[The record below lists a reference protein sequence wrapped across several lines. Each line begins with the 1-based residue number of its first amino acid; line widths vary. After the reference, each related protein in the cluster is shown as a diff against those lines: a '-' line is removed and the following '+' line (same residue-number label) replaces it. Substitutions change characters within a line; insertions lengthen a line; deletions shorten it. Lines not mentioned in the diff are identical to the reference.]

1 MDRRP
6 SLTEAQPTGHAHHS
20 QPGTSTT
27 PPTKQTPTPTS
38 DGDNQNNNLTAML
51 SSALTRMDA
60 VLQMNTLLFVNQM
73 RIDAEIQ
80 KINTAK
86 RKIADNTRAR

>member
-1 MDRRP
+1 
-6 SLTEAQPTGHAHHS
+6 
-20 QPGTSTT
+20 
-27 PPTKQTPTPTS
+27 
-38 DGDNQNNNLTAML
+38 ML